1 MRIKTSL
8 RVYML
13 SLLLL
18 AGFGMAT
25 FFSLQSANYFLTG
38 IQNVVSHVMRDIALE
53 VPLGPDGT
61 TQLLDFHVT
70 DDWQKVPLEIRDEFK
85 VPPTI
90 ENDLQKR
97 FYDWNYFSPPER
109 AYLLM
114 LVRLPNGEPRYV
126 SETRAE
132 GSECEHIDVHED
144 YGLDPMV
151 QIALYGIGVTVI
163 FGAIL
168 LLILRIVA
176 RPAEALRDWA
186 KSLSADRLAQP
197 VPDFQYREL
206 NTLAG
211 IVHTSL
217 DSVNTA
223 LQREQEFLGY
233 ASHELRTPISVI
245 RSNAALLKKVS
256 PDPGGKE
263 QQVRE
268 RIDRASL
275 TMKDMTET
283 LLWLSRDEDAPL
295 PLETVELSGLI
306 SQLTQELEYLL
317 KGKPVEVTLDL
328 EPAELQLPVTAARLM
343 LCNLIRNAFQHT
355 LSGRVEIHQRGAEVV
370 LCNTEQAAAE
380 TREDNSS
387 LGFGLGLKLTRKL
400 ALRFDWPYRNEQLGR
415 EHKVTICFESDCGG
429 QG

>member
-38 IQNVVSHVMRDIALE
+38 INNVVSHMMRDIALE

-61 TQLLDFHVT
+61 ARFLSFHMT
-70 DDWQKVPLEIRDEFK
+70 DNWRQVPAEIKEEFK
-85 VPPTI
+85 EPPTA

-97 FYDWNYFSPPER
+97 FYDWDYFSPPGR

-114 LVRLPNGEPRYV
+114 LVRLPNGELRYV
-126 SETRAE
+126 SETRLE
-132 GSECEHIDVHED
+132 GTECEHVEVHED
-144 YGLDPMV
+144 HGLDPMV

-168 LLILRIVA
+168 LLILRTVA

-186 KSLSADRLAQP
+186 KSLSADRLSQP

-217 DSVNTA
+217 GSVNTA

-256 PDPGGKE
+256 PDPGSKE

-306 SQLTQELEYLL
+306 RQLVQELDYLL
-317 KGKPVEVTLDL
+317 KGKPVEVSLAL
-328 EPAELQLPVTAARLM
+328 EPVELQLPVTAARLM

-355 LSGRVEIHQRGAEVV
+355 LSGRVVIHQRGAEVV
-370 LCNTEQAAAE
+370 LCNTEEAADEAK
-380 TREDNSS
+380 DGNNS

-400 ALRFDWPYRNEQLGR
+400 AMRFDWPYRNEQQGN
-415 EHKVTICFESDCGG
+415 EHKVTIRFAPDS
-429 QG
+429 